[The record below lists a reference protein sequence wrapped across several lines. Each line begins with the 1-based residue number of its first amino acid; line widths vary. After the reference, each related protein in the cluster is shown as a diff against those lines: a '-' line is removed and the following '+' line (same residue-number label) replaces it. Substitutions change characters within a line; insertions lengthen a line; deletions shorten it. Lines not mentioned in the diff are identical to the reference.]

1 MTGIVFGESPRW
13 HDDRLWFSYWGVQEV
28 VAVDFEG
35 NSASGLVILTYEPD
49 RNQEKDRS

>member
-13 HDDRLWFSYWGVQEV
+13 HDDRLWFSDWGAQEV
-28 VAVDFEG
+28 VAVDLEG

-49 RNQEKDRS
+49 RNQGKDRL